1 MADTAAELV
10 LVVDD
15 DDDLR
20 QLYRLHLELVGVRV
34 VDAPDGATGLAAAR
48 AERPNLI
55 VLDLHMPEIDGW
67 QVLRELRAD
76 GQLGDLEVVVLTG
89 TADEATELRAREAGA
104 SSYVVKPVRIED
116 LVSVILQQ
124 LGRPAPDPTPGP

>member
-1 MADTAAELV
+1 MV
-10 LVVDD
+10 LVIDD

-20 QLYRLHLELVGVRV
+20 QLYRMHLELAGLRV
-34 VDAPDGATGLAAAR
+34 LDAPDGAAGLAAAR

-55 VLDLHMPEIDGW
+55 VLDLHMPEVDGW
-67 QVLRELRAD
+67 EVLRELRGD
-76 GQLGDLEVVVLTG
+76 GQLADLEVVVLTG

-116 LVSVILQQ
+116 LVSVILGQ
-124 LGRPAPDPTPGP
+124 LGQSPPDPDGITEDL

>member
-34 VDAPDGATGLAAAR
+34 VDAPDGASGLAAAR

-124 LGRPAPDPTPGP
+124 LGRPAPDPTPGA

>member
-124 LGRPAPDPTPGP
+124 LGRPAPDPTPGA